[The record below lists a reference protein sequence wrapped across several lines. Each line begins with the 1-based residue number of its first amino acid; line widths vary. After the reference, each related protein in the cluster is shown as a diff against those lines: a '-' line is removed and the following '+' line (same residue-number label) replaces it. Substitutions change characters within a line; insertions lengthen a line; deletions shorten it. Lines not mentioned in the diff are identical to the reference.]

1 MKKRERERER
11 SSLKSNRIN
20 EKFDMKRERERAVVL
35 NLIKQIKNSY
45 EEERERE
52 KERERKLSLI
62 E

>member
-1 MKKRERERER
+1 MKNSYKE
-11 SSLKSNRIN
+11 
-20 EKFDMKRERERAVVL
+20 RERERAVVL